1 MIRISLAL
9 AILVAWAAPAAAMP
23 VEILGAVVA
32 SVLVSVGAEAAIVAV
47 GLTLTAVSNFIAGV
61 VIAGSAYF
69 LTPRGGGKIDPGK
82 AKDTFE
88 ASEASEVRLVGR
100 GRLGGLVAFGST
112 NLTNRYR
119 LVLHARAIDGV
130 EDHFLGGFEVI
141 IDTSGQVLS
150 KPYRISGTVYI
161 HLKSDLGDPAKT
173 AWSDLVTAF
182 PSLWTSN
189 HRARGIAQT
198 LVRYVSPGLTSA
210 RFLRLYQNGIPEYNV
225 VARGERLYDP
235 REGGHD
241 PDDPTTWA
249 WSDNGILA
257 ILHVAISFTRFT
269 FDDFDLAQIA
279 DAADDADASVT
290 TLTGSEP
297 RARAWGVW
305 ASEGAMADTL
315 SQLMT
320 SVGAEFFTTDDD
332 LIGIRLIDDA
342 RTEELTIAG
351 RHVVSLDWRSGPESV
366 ERPNRL
372 RLKYYSPER
381 RFEMA
386 EIDISGQD
394 WARVDSEIAAVGE
407 QFLDID
413 LPFCPS
419 ASQAQR
425 IGRRLFATARA
436 DRGVAMTNM
445 VGMAAWGLRVIDI
458 EVPDLETTLRCAILP
473 PRARDGDGTVE
484 IPFLVVPELATWNA
498 ATMEAAAPVDV
509 PEVVYAGAADA
520 PVAPSSPA
528 VVVTYPSAAIETRIA
543 VTLPGGAFGATIAAY
558 EMAYRTHNPLPS
570 EWRQMLA
577 HEGGAVDFMY
587 LSDGS
592 LLGIPSE
599 FRLRGSNTDDE
610 NTAWSPSLLATPAA
624 VNTAPAVATI
634 IHDGIGSII
643 VTAPATLHVAYVRVT
658 TPALVSTN
666 YPVRPLEVINF
677 PGPLPGLWTVTAHS
691 SNGTA
696 SSSASAVAP

>member
-1 MIRISLAL
+1 MIRIALAL
-9 AILVAWAAPAAAMP
+9 AIFATQTAPAAADP
-23 VEILGAVVA
+23 A
-32 SVLVSVGAEAAIVAV
+32 SIV
-47 GLTLTAVSNFIAGV
+47 AGV
-61 VIAGSAYF
+61 VVGLLANAGVAAAVLNIVAYAVYIGTF
-69 LTPRGGGKIDPGK
+69 VAIGYGVQALNQPKKIDPGR
-82 AKDTFE
+82 AKETYE
-88 ASEASEVRLVGR
+88 ASEASEIRLVGR
-100 GRLGGLVAFGST
+100 GRLGGLIAFGST
-112 NLTNRYR
+112 NATNRYR
-119 LVLHARAIDGV
+119 LVLQARALDGV
-130 EDHFLGGFEVI
+130 EDHFVGGFEVI
-141 IDTSGQVLS
+141 LDPSTGAVLS
-150 KPYRISGTVYI
+150 KPYRISGTNYI
-161 HLKSDLGDPAKT
+161 FIKSDLGDPAKT
-173 AWSDLVTAF
+173 AWSDLVTEF
-182 PSLWTSN
+182 PALWTSN
-189 HRARGIAQT
+189 HRARGIAQA
-198 LVRYVSPGLTSA
+198 LIRYVSPGLTSA

-381 RFEMA
+381 RYEMA
-386 EIDISGQD
+386 EIDLSGQD
-394 WARVDSEIAAVGE
+394 WARVDSEITAVGE

-425 IGRRLFATARA
+425 IGRRLFAMARA

-445 VGMAAWGLRVIDI
+445 VGMAAWGLRVVDI

-509 PEVVYAGAADA
+509 PEIVYAGAADA

-528 VVVTYPSAAIETRIA
+528 VVVTYPDASIETRIA
-543 VTLPGGAFGATIAAY
+543 VTLPGGIFGITIAAY
-558 EMAYRTHNPLPS
+558 EMAYRTHNPHPS
-570 EWRQMLA
+570 AWGQMLA
-577 HEGGAVDFMY
+577 HDAVTVRFMY

-599 FRLRGSNTDDE
+599 FRLRGSNADDE
-610 NTAWSPSLLATPAA
+610 NTAWSPSLLETPAA

-634 IHDGIGSII
+634 VFDSIGALGIV
-643 VTAPATLHVAYVRVT
+643 VTAPATLHVAYVRVG
-658 TPALVSTN
+658 TPGGGFTN
-666 YPVRPLEVINF
+666 YPVRPLQVINF
-677 PGPLPGLWTVTAHS
+677 VSPASGTWTVTAHS